1 MKKYRYEI
9 SFSLLAIMSGLLAF
23 YVTTF
28 YWIGLGIGLLNLLI
42 YVVLIS
48 PLFKKKEL
56 RKRREVQAFQFVNR
70 FSITLNS
77 SKSVEQAYQSALEAI
92 ADPKIREVS
101 ARIEEL
107 SILEKIRYY
116 GDYFRTSFY
125 DVFIS
130 IYAMYEETGGDFL
143 VIADPLLKE
152 MNQEMEYQNRD
163 EKESQKK
170 LMEFIS
176 LWALSCFIVAFLRI
190 GLKSLYPYLIKS
202 TSFLILSIFF
212 FLLFT
217 ISLLLFS
224 SFYTGE
230 KISFDHRRKKK

>member
-1 MKKYRYEI
+1 MKRYRYEI
-9 SFSLLAIMSGLLAF
+9 IFTLLSITSGFLAF

-28 YWIGLGIGLLNLLI
+28 YWIGLGIGFLNLLI
-42 YVVLIS
+42 CVGLIS
-48 PLFKKKEL
+48 PLFKKKEA
-56 RKRREVQAFQFVNR
+56 RKRREVQAFQFINR

-77 SKSVEQAYQSALEAI
+77 SKSVEQAYQSALEGI
-92 ADPKIREVS
+92 VDPKIREVS
-101 ARIEEL
+101 ARIEGL
-107 SILEKIRYY
+107 SILEKVRYY
-116 GDYFRTSFY
+116 GDYFQVSFY

-152 MNQEMEYQNRD
+152 MNQEVDYQNRD
-163 EKESQKK
+163 QKESLKK

-190 GLKSLYPYLIKS
+190 GLKSLYPYLVKS
-202 TSFLILSIFF
+202 PSFLALTILFF
-212 FLLFT
+212 VLFT
-217 ISLLLFS
+217 ISFLLFS

-230 KISFDHRRKKK
+230 KISFYSRRKKK

>member
-9 SFSLLAIMSGLLAF
+9 ILTLLAITSGCLAF

-28 YWIGLGIGLLNLLI
+28 YWIGLGIGFLNLLI
-42 YVVLIS
+42 YVGLIC
-48 PLFKKKEL
+48 PLFKKKEA
-56 RKRREVQAFQFVNR
+56 RKRREVQAFQFINR

-77 SKSVEQAYQSALEAI
+77 SKSVEQAYQSALEGI
-92 ADPKIREVS
+92 TDPKIREVS
-101 ARIEEL
+101 VRIEEL
-107 SILEKIRYY
+107 SILEKVRYY
-116 GDYFRTSFY
+116 GDYFQTSFY

-130 IYAMYEETGGDFL
+130 IYTMYEETGGDFL

-163 EKESQKK
+163 QKESQKK

-176 LWALSCFIVAFLRI
+176 LWALSCFIVAFLRV
-190 GLKSLYPYLIKS
+190 GLKSLYPYLVKS
-202 TSFLILSIFF
+202 PSFLVLAIFF
-212 FLLFT
+212 FGLFT
-217 ISLLLFS
+217 ISFLLFS

-230 KISFDHRRKKK
+230 KISFYSRRKKK